1 MRQFLLFSFFIIT
14 NQIYSQSVKW
24 SLNTDKSFISY
35 DGKHFLHSWSGK
47 NDKIRGVI
55 IENTEEDKF
64 KQIALAMFAKDFD
77 SGNGNRDSNMME
89 LLEVINFP
97 KIEYYSNKILLV
109 KDKISFSGNLNFHG
123 ISKDLSINSEIKKT
137 DNKIILSGEF
147 RVSLVDHDVE
157 LPTFMMRSIEEDILI
172 KYQLL
177 FNKIDN

>member
-1 MRQFLLFSFFIIT
+1 MRQFLLFSFFIIV
-14 NQIYSQSVKW
+14 NQIYSQSVNW
-24 SLNTDKSFISY
+24 SLNMDESYISY

-47 NDKIRGVI
+47 NEKIRGVI
-55 IENTEEDKF
+55 IRNNEEDKF
-64 KQIALAMFAKDFD
+64 QQIALAMFVKDFD

-97 KIEYYSNKILLV
+97 KIEYYSNKISLV

-123 ISKDLSINSEIKKT
+123 ISKDLNISSEIKKT
-137 DNKIILSGEF
+137 NTKIILSGEF
-147 RVSLVDHDVE
+147 KVSLVDHDVR
-157 LPTFMMRSIEEDILI
+157 LPTFMMRSIEKDVLI

>member
-1 MRQFLLFSFFIIT
+1 MRQFLLFSFFIIV
-14 NQIYSQSVKW
+14 NQIYSQSVNW
-24 SLNTDKSFISY
+24 SLNMDESYISY

-47 NDKIRGVI
+47 NEKIRGVI
-55 IENTEEDKF
+55 IRNNEEDKF
-64 KQIALAMFAKDFD
+64 QQIALAMFVKDFD

-97 KIEYYSNKILLV
+97 KIEYYSNKISLV

-123 ISKDLSINSEIKKT
+123 ISKDLNISSEIKKT
-137 DNKIILSGEF
+137 DTKIILSGEF
-147 RVSLVDHDVE
+147 KVSLVDHDVR
-157 LPTFMMRSIEEDILI
+157 LPTFMMRSIEKDVLI

>member
-1 MRQFLLFSFFIIT
+1 MDES
-14 NQIYSQSVKW
+14 Y
-24 SLNTDKSFISY
+24 ISY

-47 NDKIRGVI
+47 NEKIRGVI
-55 IENTEEDKF
+55 IRNNEEDKF
-64 KQIALAMFAKDFD
+64 QQIALAMFVKDFD

-97 KIEYYSNKILLV
+97 KIEYYSNKISLV

-123 ISKDLSINSEIKKT
+123 ISKDLNISSEIKKT
-137 DNKIILSGEF
+137 DTKIILSGEF
-147 RVSLVDHDVE
+147 KVSLVDHNVQ
-157 LPTFMMRSIEEDILI
+157 LPTFMMKSIEKEVLI

>member
-14 NQIYSQSVKW
+14 NQVYSQSVKW
-24 SLNTDKSFISY
+24 SLNSDESFISY

-47 NDKIRGVI
+47 NEKIRGVI
-55 IENTEEDKF
+55 IENTGEDNF
-64 KQIALAMFAKDFD
+64 KQIALAMFVKDFD
-77 SGNGNRDSNMME
+77 SGNGNRDSNMSE

-123 ISKDLSINSEIKKT
+123 ISKDLSINSKIKKT

-147 RVSLVDHDVE
+147 RVSLVDHDVQ

>member
-1 MRQFLLFSFFIIT
+1 MRQFLLFSFFIIA

-35 DGKHFLHSWSGK
+35 DGEHFLHSWSGK
-47 NDKIRGVI
+47 NEKIRGVI
-55 IENTEEDKF
+55 IENTGEEKF
-64 KQIALAMFAKDFD
+64 EQIALAMFVKDFD
-77 SGNGNRDSNMME
+77 SGNGNRDSNMLE

-123 ISKDLSINSEIKKT
+123 ISKDLSVNSEIKKT

-157 LPTFMMRSIEEDILI
+157 LPTFMMRSIDEEVLI

-177 FNKIDN
+177 FNTSKN